1 MADDDDDNAGD
12 IDQEDLDEL
21 GDLGDGDEDTD
32 EDDSDEGDADD
43 DKGKDGKPWKPPSR
57 SEWERAQRRLRKY
70 ADEKRGK
77 TSKGT
82 ADVDRKLRAQ
92 LNGGKGKDDAGD
104 DDDSPGQEE
113 AARWRLTAARQS
125 AATAL
130 SAAGF
135 SGSAKQAAR
144 LTRLLDLEDAEPD
157 SDGVF
162 DFEDDVEDLKE
173 EYPELFGGK
182 GARRNE
188 QRAGRGRPG
197 RTAPTRKD
205 APESATDKTTRELLR
220 SAGFR

>member
-1 MADDDDDNAGD
+1 MADDDEGGGLGPD
-12 IDQEDLDEL
+12 DLDEL
-21 GDLGDGDEDTD
+21 GELGGDEGGDD
-32 EDDSDEGDADD
+32 DDERDDDEGEDDDD
-43 DKGKDGKPWKPPSR
+43 KPWKPPSK
-57 SEWERAQRRLRKY
+57 SEWERAQRRLKRY
-70 ADEKRGK
+70 ADEKAGRSRGK
-77 TSKGT
+77 SGT
-82 ADVDRKLRAQ
+82 ADVDRKLREQ
-92 LNGGKGKDDAGD
+92 LNGGKGKTKDDAGE
-104 DDDSPGQEE
+104 DDDSPGLAE

-135 SGSAKQAAR
+135 SGTAKQAAR

-173 EYPELFGGK
+173 EYPELFGAK

-205 APESATDKTTRELLR
+205 ATESATDQTTRELLR